1 MKISHQSRPL
11 FMRHRICIAN
21 KIRNREPAL
30 QIKIALELAAFRA
43 CLKYMYDQGVGRQE
57 DNVHHETSD
66 NGLGTKNKYLGIPT
80 REFPGKSRTLRTA
93 YADLNHFADTLD

>member
-1 MKISHQSRPL
+1 
-11 FMRHRICIAN
+11 MRHRICIAN

-66 NGLGTKNKYLGIPT
+66 NGLSTKISIWGPNPGIS
-80 REFPGKSRTLRTA
+80 REIPHSPHGVCRS
-93 YADLNHFADTLD
+93 